1 MLPRLSDSTAAPLFA
16 TLSDRQRFLE
26 KPQFTMADVG
36 PLIDM
41 CNSITAIT
49 MGYLK
54 APVVAAPSEPGGGTP
69 PPAMLSPN
77 ATVMNNSVTYQDEL
91 VPLLDFQMRCLG
103 QAIPFM
109 ETLASSAPPGALNS
123 EAMAGLRQMRQGLQ
137 MTYMGLTTTGVQ
149 PGITD
154 RSKTVLYDG
163 IMSVTP
169 NFAMSMDIPTRSQIL
184 LSMQTLKAALP
195 EPYNAQIRRIM
206 EQIAVAPCG
215 RLCSL

>member
-1 MLPRLSDSTAAPLFA
+1 MR
-16 TLSDRQRFLE
+16 
-26 KPQFTMADVG
+26 
-36 PLIDM
+36 
-41 CNSITAIT
+41 
-49 MGYLK
+49 
-54 APVVAAPSEPGGGTP
+54 
-69 PPAMLSPN
+69 
-77 ATVMNNSVTYQDEL
+77 NSVTYQDEL

-103 QAIPFM
+103 KAIPFM

-123 EAMAGLRQMRQGLQ
+123 EAMAGLRQMREGLQ

-169 NFAMSMDIPTRSQIL
+169 NFAMSMDIPTRSKIL
-184 LSMQTLKAALP
+184 LSLQTMKAAMP
-195 EPYNAQIRRIM
+195 EPYSSQVKRIM
-206 EQIAVAPCG
+206 EQITVAPCG